1 MSISPL
7 NTIGS
12 FANRFVGR
20 LRCELDTL
28 HRAGQ
33 ERDFLATEKGMGYR
47 THVRHETACPGTF
60 SSKDQAVDCVVLN
73 VSVGSAKLRLNG
85 KIDVT
90 AQVKLRVEQV
100 GEFPGRVIWRNDATL
115 GIEFNEPLRDIDRV
129 AAAMRLRSR

>member
-1 MSISPL
+1 MSLSPL

-28 HRAGQ
+28 QRAGQ

-73 VSVGSAKLRLNG
+73 VSVGGAKLRLNG

-100 GEFPGRVIWRNDATL
+100 GEFAGRVIWRNDATL

-129 AAAMRLRSR
+129 AAAMRSRSR